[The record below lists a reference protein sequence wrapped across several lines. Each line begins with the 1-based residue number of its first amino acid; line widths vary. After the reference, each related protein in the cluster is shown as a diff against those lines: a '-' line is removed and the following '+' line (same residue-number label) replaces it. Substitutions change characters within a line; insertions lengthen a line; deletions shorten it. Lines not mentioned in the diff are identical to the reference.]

1 MTKITLP
8 TTKLNGWCDDM
19 SIAPTEGIID
29 IIGSYCI
36 RYVSCYYHNKH
47 GWYGK
52 DTDEYESVAERI
64 HEPMYW
70 MKVSLPYE

>member
-8 TTKLNGWCDDM
+8 TSKLNGWCDDM

-29 IIGSYCI
+29 IVGDYCI
-36 RYVSCYYHNKH
+36 RYVSCHTYESL
-47 GWYGK
+47 WYGK
-52 DTDEYESVAERI
+52 DPTDYEAVVELI
-64 HEPMYW
+64 ENPCYW

>member
-8 TTKLNGWCDDM
+8 TPELNGWCDDM

-29 IIGSYCI
+29 IVGDYCV
-36 RYVSCYYHNKH
+36 RYVSCYHSSKL
-47 GWYGK
+47 GWYG
-52 DTDEYESVAERI
+52 TDPTEYESVAELI
-64 HEPMYW
+64 DNPCYW

>member
-8 TTKLNGWCDDM
+8 ASKLNGWCDDM

-29 IIGSYCI
+29 ILDGYDN
-36 RYVSCYYHNKH
+36 RYVSCYYGKR
-47 GWYGK
+47 GWEGK
-52 DTDEYESVAERI
+52 DTEEYEAVAELI
-64 HEPMYW
+64 NTPKYW

>member
-1 MTKITLP
+1 MTKITVP
-8 TTKLNGWCDDM
+8 TDKLNGWCDDM

-29 IIGSYCI
+29 ILDGYNN
-36 RYVSCYYHNKH
+36 RYVSCYHGKW

-52 DTDEYESVAERI
+52 DANEYESVAERI

>member
-8 TTKLNGWCDDM
+8 TSKLNGWCDDM

-29 IIGSYCI
+29 IVGDYCI
-36 RYVSCYYHNKH
+36 RYVSCYHSER

-52 DTDEYESVAERI
+52 DADEYESVVERI
-64 HEPMYW
+64 REPCYW